1 MYMDAKRHCKVK
13 NTEQVSDKIENAD
26 KYAGVAVNDADG
38 DKVTDKLVSERTK
51 ALNNNPRNNE
61 S

>member
-13 NTEQVSDKIENAD
+13 NTAQVSDKIENAD

-38 DKVTDKLVSERTK
+38 DKVTDKLVS
-51 ALNNNPRNNE
+51 
-61 S
+61 